1 VHIPCVL
8 VITKNSFLN
17 VSLTNLIHAS
27 DIGLAVI
34 ESTAQEYEELIREI
48 DTHEADVILL
58 DKACTFADE
67 EALTKL
73 LTLYPKLLMVI
84 VDEESNW
91 LQVYRREN
99 ILMTSTQDLLNTL
112 ASA

>member
-1 VHIPCVL
+1 
-8 VITKNSFLN
+8 
-17 VSLTNLIHAS
+17 LTNLIHAS
-27 DIGLAVI
+27 DTGLAVI
-34 ESTAQEYEELIREI
+34 ESVAQEYEELIREI

-99 ILMTSTQDLLNTL
+99 ILMTSTQDLLTTI